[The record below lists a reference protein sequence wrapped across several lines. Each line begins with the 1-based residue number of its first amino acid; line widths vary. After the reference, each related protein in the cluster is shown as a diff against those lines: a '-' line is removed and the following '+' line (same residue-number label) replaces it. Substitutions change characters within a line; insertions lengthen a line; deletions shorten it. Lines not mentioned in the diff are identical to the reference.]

1 MNCAF
6 NRCPFFQCQKHTIR
20 RSHKILSKCKNNEQ
34 NTVSSHQ
41 TNRPVC
47 MFGHFSKK
55 CRIFFLIYS
64 FMYIYSSAIFFSIQ
78 FGLVWFGL
86 DWLIQRSNIL
96 ILKGQQNVRSHRP
109 FVSTSHLVFS
119 IQFSIFF
126 EEPSDTNR
134 TYNQISLNFSNMLEC
149 SIRSGRI
156 PSRVEHA
163 WRLHISIFPTERQIF
178 FIFFFIF
185 ALHFIISHRLSKA
198 SNQKKN
204 NTNKNKWFKACK
216 RAMEWFR
223 NWTYFLVNYADRNGK
238 KVITYN

>member
-1 MNCAF
+1 MQKQWAKYGVLASNEPACLHVWA
-6 NRCPFFQCQKHTIR
+6 FFQKMSNI
-20 RSHKILSKCKNNEQ
+20 
-34 NTVSSHQ
+34 
-41 TNRPVC
+41 
-47 MFGHFSKK
+47 FSYL
-55 CRIFFLIYS
+55 FFYVYLFFSY
-64 FMYIYSSAIFFSIQ
+64 FFSIQ

-126 EEPSDTNR
+126 EEPRDTNR

-149 SIRSGRI
+149 STRSGRI

-178 FIFFFIF
+178 SIFFFIF
-185 ALHFIISHRLSKA
+185 ALHFIIFHRLSKA